1 MAFVKQGKAST
12 TSISEL
18 QTATT
23 GVKAKQVSTT
33 LVSELQTSTTD
44 IDILPISTTYVK
56 GRPIGGGSGSSFAIF
71 WDTGFKWNGGS
82 KWR

>member
-23 GVKAKQVSTT
+23 EVKAKQVSTT

-44 IDILPISTTYVK
+44 VDMLPISTTYAK
-56 GRPIGGGSGSSFAIF
+56 QGGIAGSVAIF
-71 WDTGFKWNGGS
+71 WDTGLF
-82 KWR
+82 